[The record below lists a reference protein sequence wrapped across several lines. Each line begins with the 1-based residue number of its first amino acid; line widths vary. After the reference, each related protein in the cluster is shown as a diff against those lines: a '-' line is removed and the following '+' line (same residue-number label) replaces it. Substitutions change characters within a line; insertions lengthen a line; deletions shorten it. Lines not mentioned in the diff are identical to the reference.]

1 MRTNIELAE
10 KHLDSI
16 FNIDENRDIM
26 WDMCLNYKIGKNDSV
41 PNHLAGS
48 EPDIDKMSF
57 QTFLYECAREPYLN
71 PYDAFMGTEVNDF
84 HRIGKVVAIKLEDA
98 AEQIA
103 SIAGTKTNKYDKQ
116 DVETKTKAIL
126 DAKARVEKIRNQME
140 HMVGSRDGSIKVDP
154 MFAVASAAYPGTR
167 TDMIK
172 AMVCVNDLLVEL
184 NADIKKFAERTA
196 PDHVYSFPEYQE
208 EGTAKEIFTNIRNG
222 YYDFKEDALTEFSA
236 MFDKEHMEHEKNYTD
251 ANIGYCKAK
260 HIDDELSA
268 YFFQFIMD
276 VEDNKRMH
284 DYRREIGMEEY
295 LSDDFT
301 VNAFYD
307 KDEERVTVS
316 VDRIDTTTGNVTA
329 NNVAAYAYDEFRE
342 MSAEQF
348 KSAVNEILFYAQEQ
362 DYSDMAEDR

>member
-1 MRTNIELAE
+1 MRANIELVE

-57 QTFLYECAREPYLN
+57 QTFLYEYAREPYLN
-71 PYDAFMGTEVNDF
+71 PYDAFMGTEVNNF
-84 HRIGKVVAIKLEDA
+84 HQIGKVVAIKLKDA

-103 SIAGTKTNKYDKQ
+103 SIIGTKVNKYDKQ
-116 DVETKTKAIL
+116 DVMAKTKAIL

-140 HMVGSRDGSIKVDP
+140 HMVGSGDGSIKADP
-154 MFAVASAAYPGTR
+154 MFTVANDAYPGIR
-167 TDMIK
+167 TYMIK

-208 EGTAKEIFTNIRNG
+208 EGTAKEIFTNVRNG
-222 YYDFKEDALTEFSA
+222 YYNFKEDALAKFSA

-251 ANIGYCKAK
+251 AGIGYCKAK
-260 HIDDELSA
+260 RTDDELSA
-268 YFFQFIMD
+268 QFFQFIMD
-276 VEDNKRMH
+276 VEDNKRIH

-295 LSDDFT
+295 QSDDIT

-316 VDRIDTTTGNVTA
+316 VSRNDDTA
-329 NNVAAYAYDEFRE
+329 SNVAAYTYDEFRK

-362 DYSDMAEDR
+362 DYDIAEDR

>member
-1 MRTNIELAE
+1 MRTNIEQAE

-26 WDMCLNYKIGKNDSV
+26 WDMCLNYKISKNDSV

-57 QTFLYECAREPYLN
+57 QAFLYEYAKEPYFN
-71 PYDAFMGTEVNDF
+71 PYDAIMDTETVDF

-98 AEQIA
+98 AGQITL
-103 SIAGTKTNKYDKQ
+103 IADAEVNKYDKQ
-116 DVETKTKAIL
+116 DVEAKVKAIF

-140 HMVGSRDGSIKVDP
+140 HMVGSGDGSIKADP
-154 MFAVASAAYPGTR
+154 MFAVASAAYPGIR
-167 TDMIK
+167 ASMIK

-196 PDHVYSFPEYQE
+196 PDHVYSFPEYLE
-208 EGTAKEIFTNIRNG
+208 EGTAKEIFTNVRNG
-222 YYDFKEDALTEFSA
+222 YYDFKEDALTEFST

-260 HIDDELSA
+260 RTEDELSA

-276 VEDNKRMH
+276 VEDNKRIH

-295 LSDDFT
+295 QSNDIT

-316 VDRIDTTTGNVTA
+316 VDRIDGTA
-329 NNVAAYAYDEFRE
+329 GNVAAYTYDEFCK
-342 MSAEQF
+342 MNAEQF